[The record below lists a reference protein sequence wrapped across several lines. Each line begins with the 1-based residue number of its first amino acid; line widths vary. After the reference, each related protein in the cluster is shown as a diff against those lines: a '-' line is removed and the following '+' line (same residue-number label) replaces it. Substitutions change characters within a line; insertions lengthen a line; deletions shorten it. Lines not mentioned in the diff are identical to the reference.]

1 MTSNFSPPAGAK
13 SRFKVKLL
21 ADGRAALNLGCGTRM
36 HWSWNNL
43 DSSPYIWL
51 AHHPTI
57 AAMLN
62 KVGVISGERYQRL
75 QKVDPEAVRW
85 HLAKG
90 IPFAD
95 NTFDVVYHAHL
106 LEHLEREAAPAFL
119 KECLR
124 VLKKKGIIRIVVP
137 DLEILT
143 NRYHE
148 SLNLLKQSQ
157 DETAAARHAQAIDD
171 LFEQMVRGETAGARQ
186 QRKLVRVIENLVRG
200 DAAKTG
206 ELHRWM
212 YDAYSLTRLLTAVGF
227 KDIRAQNA
235 FSSQIAGWTSF
246 NLDTNADGSVN
257 KPESLYLEGVK

>member
-1 MTSNFSPPAGAK
+1 MTSNSPKPAAAK

-51 AHHPTI
+51 AHHPTFARI
-57 AAMLN
+57 LN
-62 KVGVISGERYQRL
+62 KVGVISEERYQRL
-75 QKVDPEAVRW
+75 LTVDPEAVRW

-95 NTFDVVYHAHL
+95 NTFDVVYQAHL
-106 LEHLEREAAPAFL
+106 LEHLDREVAPGFL

-124 VLKKKGIIRIVVP
+124 VLKKNGIMRIVVP
-137 DLEILT
+137 DLELLIS
-143 NRYHE
+143 RYGE
-148 SLNLLKQSQ
+148 SLNLLTKSQ
-157 DETAAARHAQAIDD
+157 DETAAARHSQAIDD
-171 LFEQMVRGETAGARQ
+171 LFEQMVRGETAGTRQ
-186 QRKLVRVIENLVRG
+186 QRKFVRVIENLVRG

-212 YDAYSLTRLLTAVGF
+212 YDAYSLTRLLSGVSF
-227 KDIRAQNA
+227 KDIRVQDA
-235 FSSQIAGWTSF
+235 FTSRIAGWTSF
-246 NLDTNADGSVN
+246 NLDTNEDGTVD
-257 KPESLYLEGVK
+257 KPESLYLEGIK